1 MAQLIERR
9 YATAL
14 FELALQTGQMD
25 LFEQEICQL
34 QQIFIKEKELM
45 EILQHPHI
53 VQEEKI
59 SLLERIFKDQI
70 SKEIVG
76 LLVIM
81 VQKNRQ
87 EQIQGVLSLFLDKV
101 QEAKGMLTVV
111 VTSAIPLSEEQKA
124 KLQKKLHTS
133 LQKQIQLQTE
143 VDPTLLGG
151 LVLRVGDQWID
162 RSIAGELQELNQQLH
177 AIQLV

>member
-59 SLLERIFKDQI
+59 FLLERIFKDQI